1 MKKFIA
7 FFLISVC
14 LFSLIGCKQETS
26 LIELNKTKVPV
37 NYYAK
42 YNITTTASNAP
53 EGKLEYNMG
62 YTVTLNEET
71 GQLEFKGNANEPWD
85 NGLEGDKLKEGR
97 QIITT
102 FAFLQYAEKD
112 GISFGMPINLQQEFM
127 VDIEESFYTSFDYSF
142 DYSLNSGFLK
152 TKVYEKNS
160 ETGFKEE
167 THSVP
172 LLKQFFDKDTLPFIM
187 ASFPESDGVI
197 NICSGNRNSMQRAVY
212 EFMEDETVE
221 TDAGN
226 FNCKVARIRPDTNFS
241 VNSARIYFDK
251 ETGVPVMVTQ
261 DSSKMILT
269 ELKFN

>member
-14 LFSLIGCKQETS
+14 LFSFIGCKQEVS
-26 LIELNKTKVPV
+26 FIELNKTKVPV
-37 NYYAK
+37 NYSAK
-42 YNITTTASNAP
+42 YNITTSATNAP
-53 EGKLEYNMG
+53 DGKLEYNMA
-62 YTVTLNEET
+62 YAVTLNEET
-71 GQLEFKGNANEPWD
+71 GQLEIKGSANEPWI
-85 NGLEGDKLKEGR
+85 NGLKDEEYKEGY

-102 FAFLQYAEKD
+102 SALLQYAEKD
-112 GISFGMPINLQQEFM
+112 GVSFGMPIKLVQEFK
-127 VDIEESFYTSFDYSF
+127 VDVEESFYTSFDYSF

-167 THSVP
+167 AHSIP
-172 LLKQFFDKDTLPFIM
+172 LTKQLFDKDALPFIM

-197 NICSGNRNSMQRAVY
+197 NICSGNRNSLQRARY
-212 EFMEDETVE
+212 EFMEDETVTTSLGE
-221 TDAGN
+221 FA
-226 FNCKVARIRPDTNFS
+226 CKVVRIRPDTNFS

-269 ELKFN
+269 ELTFN